1 MSGATAPIS
10 LPAPPVELTVGKE
23 YAVAGEVSEWQDAP
37 AFAGR
42 LLNLWL
48 LVLIVAVITV
58 ALSNVF

>member
-1 MSGATAPIS
+1 
-10 LPAPPVELTVGKE
+10 VELTVRKE